1 MYAAPALFL
10 HFCSCPAMVKASQDQ
25 SPNAWLSEW
34 YERMCE
40 MPKAVLQM
48 GLGQDSERKKVFNQ
62 IGASGHISNSL
73 ALIASMRTSP
83 GPLGKSADPR

>member
-1 MYAAPALFL
+1 
-10 HFCSCPAMVKASQDQ
+10 
-25 SPNAWLSEW
+25 
-34 YERMCE
+34 

-48 GLGQDSERKKVFNQ
+48 GLGQDSERKRVFAQ
-62 IGASGHISNSL
+62 IGTSGHISNSM